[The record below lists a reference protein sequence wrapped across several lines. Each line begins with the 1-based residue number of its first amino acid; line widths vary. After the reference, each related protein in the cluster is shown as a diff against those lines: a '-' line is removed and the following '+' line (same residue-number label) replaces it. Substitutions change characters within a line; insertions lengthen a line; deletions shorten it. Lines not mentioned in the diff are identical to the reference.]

1 MTLISYVWVT
11 TQILN
16 QLLDFSLPLGSI
28 ETKSNQEVKGL
39 VEDLGSNTGFTNQS
53 QWILGR
59 KSLPDLSGWQ
69 NMDLEGLRSHL
80 AHTNGE
86 PTQTT
91 AEPRQA
97 DFWPYNL
104 TPHLEPA

>member
-1 MTLISYVWVT
+1 
-11 TQILN
+11 
-16 QLLDFSLPLGSI
+16 
-28 ETKSNQEVKGL
+28 
-39 VEDLGSNTGFTNQS
+39 
-53 QWILGR
+53 
-59 KSLPDLSGWQ
+59 
-69 NMDLEGLRSHL
+69 MDLEGLRSHL